1 MQLGGFEI
9 EYRIREAR
17 TDTYRWFH
25 TRATPV
31 RDDRGEILEWLG
43 TSTDIEDTKIL
54 QTQQKNLVA
63 ELQVR
68 SGDLISEVQKL
79 ADTTLQ
85 ESSSLDDFG
94 RRFYERLNALAR
106 EG

>member
-1 MQLGGFEI
+1 
-9 EYRIREAR
+9 
-17 TDTYRWFH
+17 
-25 TRATPV
+25 
-31 RDDRGEILEWLG
+31 LEWLG

-68 SGDLISEVQKL
+68 SGNLISEVQKL

-85 ESSSLDDFG
+85 DSNSLDDFG
-94 RRFYERLNALAR
+94 RLFFERLNTLAQ